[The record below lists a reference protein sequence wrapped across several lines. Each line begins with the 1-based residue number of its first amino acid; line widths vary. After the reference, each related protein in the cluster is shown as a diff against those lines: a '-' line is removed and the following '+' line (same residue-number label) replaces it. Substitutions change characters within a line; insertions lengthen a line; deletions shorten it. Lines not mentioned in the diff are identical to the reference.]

1 MNTENFL
8 PNIYLNKHMKQ
19 ALLLQLVS
27 KEPINILFVGDPYS
41 GKTTILQEMAKQK
54 EKATFCDGI
63 LFTKILTPT
72 NVLIKETMNNTELL
86 CVDDVDSCTAE
97 DRMVLKDILNSKMSV
112 LAVANPKFG
121 RFDPY
126 DLIRNQISLD
136 TKTISSFDLIFPLK
150 DFPEEKKDRML
161 AKLMFN
167 KSENKLFDLPKGHKV
182 IINIELEEK
191 MIDYYVKNR
200 ATPVE
205 DFVVIKHVLRTFT
218 TLIKLTKASAIL
230 NERLTANEDDLN
242 VAIEIIEYSFN
253 QMTKDAESGVIDI
266 DRISS
271 AGLTAPKRKNVKMV
285 SKIIEDL
292 TERNVLVE
300 DIIEKGK
307 RLGIETE
314 KIEEALEQLRIMGD
328 IYEPHVGFV
337 TKL

>member
-1 MNTENFL
+1 
-8 PNIYLNKHMKQ
+8 
-19 ALLLQLVS
+19 
-27 KEPINILFVGDPYS
+27 
-41 GKTTILQEMAKQK
+41 
-54 EKATFCDGI
+54 
-63 LFTKILTPT
+63 
-72 NVLIKETMNNTELL
+72 
-86 CVDDVDSCTAE
+86 
-97 DRMVLKDILNSKMSV
+97 
-112 LAVANPKFG
+112 
-121 RFDPY
+121 
-126 DLIRNQISLD
+126 
-136 TKTISSFDLIFPLK
+136 
-150 DFPEEKKDRML
+150 
-161 AKLMFN
+161 MFN

-314 KIEEALEQLRIMGD
+314 KIEEALEQLRRMGD